1 MSKRRIVRAPAK
13 IAPEMKKDLMKMNA
27 ELIVINQ
34 KLKENTNQLVEEIG
48 RCLDN
53 IFNRLERI
61 EEHCGIVLPR
71 EEEPCQT
78 TDAQT
83 SETAMATDTTETSS
97 MTESPSPV
105 EESVSSD
112 SAVEPI

>member
-1 MSKRRIVRAPAK
+1 MSRRRIVRAPAK

-27 ELIVINQ
+27 ELIGINQ

-61 EEHCGIVLPR
+61 EAHCGIVLPR
-71 EEEPCQT
+71 EEEQPQT
-78 TDAQT
+78 IDAQT
-83 SETAMATDTTETSS
+83 PETATATDTTETSS
-97 MTESPSPV
+97 MPELPSPV
-105 EESVSSD
+105 VESVSPD
-112 SAVEPI
+112 SVA